1 MMLYVDT
8 KTGRPVSQVFVEGM
22 IRKGADPE
30 RFVQA
35 YPTDEDE
42 KARLDAWLI
51 EKVKRERK
59 GEQE

>member
-1 MMLYVDT
+1 MLHIDT
-8 KTGRPVSQVFVEGM
+8 KTGRPVSESFVEGM

-42 KARLDAWLI
+42 KVRLDAWLI
-51 EKVKRERK
+51 EKAKRERK
-59 GEQE
+59 EEQE